1 MRELTL
7 DEIEQVSGG
16 NVLWAMEAIGVID
29 FAIDFVNGFKE
40 GYANAQPRV
49 L

>member
-7 DEIEQVSGG
+7 EEIAQVSGG

-29 FAIDFVNGFKE
+29 FAMDFVKGFKE
-40 GYANAQPRV
+40 GYATAEPRV